1 MIKLKY
7 VKLFDNFNN
16 KFLTK
21 EELIDKLKSGEE
33 VRTKKDEQLKPLKLK
48 YVNRRISNLC
58 ISEIPELAGLKFE
71 VKYIPPA
78 YFDKHFSDPTN
89 DFSEL
94 GTYVIKKISSKSDIS
109 QELQS
114 LIDKLKSGDL
124 VETTNQKLVQQ
135 LMMKVTKDKSGNNI
149 GISELPQL
157 KGLMF
162 ELDYN
167 KGTYSWKLISK

>member
-33 VRTKKDEQLKPLKLK
+33 VRTKKDELKTLKLK
-48 YVNRRISNLC
+48 YVNRGISNLC
-58 ISEIPELAGLKFE
+58 ISEIPEIAGLKFE

-135 LMMKVTKDKSGNNI
+135 LMMKVAKDKSGNNI